1 MRKKRRVWLLVLLW
15 IALALFAFYQRGGL
29 TAFSV
34 TSKEDVLTL
43 AQSLLRME
51 PPAVVELRSVV
62 YPDEE
67 EGKVEYYYQL
77 LGSEEKKA
85 YRQMLASFRNWEEE
99 FFLTIAE
106 DEEIDRVYH
115 AVLNDHPEVFWVR
128 NRKPVFKT
136 LYGGRT
142 YSSFTPAYSYK
153 EEADLIEEMMEE
165 ALLDLRSSI
174 WEGATDYE
182 KAFEAY
188 VWLIDH
194 ADYMES
200 EDDQSAAGVFWK
212 GEAVC
217 AGYAAAYQYLLE
229 GLGVYCIYV
238 EGENVLTG
246 EGHAWNVIRLDGDY
260 YYVDTT
266 NGDQPEFLSGDAASL
281 EEHKTILMD
290 YLCPFPW
297 EYEKVYVPM
306 DMFDIPACEET
317 DMNFYVRNNGCMD
330 YYEEEAL
337 DEYFHMRIDNGA
349 AVIRFKF
356 SSQNA
361 FEEAYENWGNSMG
374 LEDAIQY
381 YMQVNGLMQVKYHYG
396 MLENFYT
403 MYYIF

>member
-142 YSSFTPAYSYK
+142 YSSFTPAYSYA
-153 EEADLIEEMMEE
+153 EEAELIEELMQE
-165 ALLDLRSSI
+165 ALSDLRSSL

-188 VWLIDH
+188 VWLI
-194 ADYMES
+194 
-200 EDDQSAAGVFWK
+200 
-212 GEAVC
+212 
-217 AGYAAAYQYLLE
+217 
-229 GLGVYCIYV
+229 
-238 EGENVLTG
+238 
-246 EGHAWNVIRLDGDY
+246 
-260 YYVDTT
+260 
-266 NGDQPEFLSGDAASL
+266 
-281 EEHKTILMD
+281 
-290 YLCPFPW
+290 
-297 EYEKVYVPM
+297 
-306 DMFDIPACEET
+306 
-317 DMNFYVRNNGCMD
+317 
-330 YYEEEAL
+330 
-337 DEYFHMRIDNGA
+337 
-349 AVIRFKF
+349 
-356 SSQNA
+356 
-361 FEEAYENWGNSMG
+361 
-374 LEDAIQY
+374 
-381 YMQVNGLMQVKYHYG
+381 
-396 MLENFYT
+396 
-403 MYYIF
+403 